1 MLEVVTRNMQV
12 PLYSTI
18 TLFAE
23 IVISTIIFYTF
34 YRSYKY
40 NKFPTKL
47 AAFALLYEIV
57 FNISYM
63 ASRVPNHTEKIEIP
77 WHVALAIFHGTLSL
91 LMFISLIIFFV
102 LAWRRYK
109 KGTNYFKVHKNFTI
123 IFLIFWSASVLS
135 GIIFYFI
142 EYFT

>member
-1 MLEVVTRNMQV
+1 MHA

-23 IVISTIIFYTF
+23 IVISTIIFYTI
-34 YRSYKY
+34 YRCYKF
-40 NKFPTKL
+40 NKFATKL

-63 ASRVPNHTEKIEIP
+63 AFRVPNHTEKIDIP

-102 LAWRRYK
+102 LAWFKYR
-109 KGTNYFKVHKNFTI
+109 KGINYFKVHKNFTF

-135 GIIFYFI
+135 GIIFYFV